1 MASFRSTVVTNTGIS
16 VINTALAN
24 KQELKISSIK
34 SGNGVYTGSEN
45 LENAAGLKDLKNSF
59 HIKNIKLVDDATIK
73 IQALITNDDITV
85 GYDITEYGI
94 YAEVDGLEKLIAIA
108 TAINADFIPSKESSP
123 ASILLEIYLKVSR
136 AKEIH
141 FSYTVPEGVYAT
153 VAQLEG
159 LIDKDSGLVA
169 EAKLP
174 DTWLENVSITD
185 VTEIGTKRTIKST
198 LSALVAGLK
207 FVVNMLSKT
216 TEVWMR
222 VDGFTQTA
230 PYTLR
235 IDMPEMKS
243 TYTPII
249 SHLLLDGVTNAEV
262 IKGAWKSYDCIDRV
276 DTFDGYIIVSCFG
289 KRPKQDILLGIKGR

>member
-1 MASFRSTVVTNTGIS
+1 MASFRSTVVTNTGIR

-34 SGNGVYTGSEN
+34 SGNGTYTGGEN
-45 LENAAGLKDLKNSF
+45 LENATGLKDLKNSF
-59 HIKNIKLVDDATIK
+59 RVKNIKLVDDVTIK
-73 IQALITNDDITV
+73 IQALITNDEITV

-94 YAEVDGLEKLIAIA
+94 YAEVDGSEKLIAIA

-174 DTWLENVSITD
+174 DAWLENVSITD
-185 VTEIGTKRTIKST
+185 VTEIGTKRTIKSA

-249 SHLLLDGVTNAEV
+249 SHLLLDGVTDAEV

>member
-1 MASFRSTVVTNTGIS
+1 MASFRSTVVTNTGIR

-34 SGNGVYTGSEN
+34 SGNGVYTGGEN
-45 LENAAGLKDLKNSF
+45 LENATGLKDLKNSF

-94 YAEVDGLEKLIAIA
+94 YAEVDGAEKLIAIA

-141 FSYTVPEGVYAT
+141 FSYIVPEGVYAT
-153 VAQLEG
+153 VVQLNDLER
-159 LIDKDSGLVA
+159 IVDKTNA
-169 EAKLP
+169 FK
-174 DTWLENVSITD
+174 
-185 VTEIGTKRTIKST
+185 
-198 LSALVAGLK
+198 
-207 FVVNMLSKT
+207 
-216 TEVWMR
+216 EVWMR
-222 VDGFTQTA
+222 AAEFTTVA

-235 IDMPEMKS
+235 IDTPWLKAGD
-243 TYTPII
+243 TPIV
-249 SHLLLDGVTNAEV
+249 SHSILDGVTDPAT
-262 IKGAWKSYDCIDRV
+262 IKGAWKSYSCIDKIEV
-276 DTFDGYIIVSCFG
+276 HDGYMIVKCFR
-289 KRPKQDILLGIKGR
+289 KKPTQDILLAVKGG

>member
-174 DTWLENVSITD
+174 DAWLENVSITD
-185 VTEIGTKRTIKST
+185 VTEIGTKRTIKSA

-249 SHLLLDGVTNAEV
+249 SHLLLDGVTDAEV

>member
-16 VINTALAN
+16 VINTALSN

-34 SGNGVYTGSEN
+34 SGNGTYTGSEN

-174 DTWLENVSITD
+174 DAWLENVSITD
-185 VTEIGTKRTIKST
+185 ITEIGAKRTIKSA

-249 SHLLLDGVTNAEV
+249 SHLLLDGVTDVEV

>member
-1 MASFRSTVVTNTGIS
+1 MASFRSTVVTNTGVR

-34 SGNGVYTGSEN
+34 SGNGVYTGGEN
-45 LENAAGLKDLKNSF
+45 LENATGLKDLKNSF
-59 HIKNIKLVDDATIK
+59 HVKNIKLVDDVTIK
-73 IQALITNDDITV
+73 IQALITNDEITF

-94 YAEVDGLEKLIAIA
+94 YAEVDGSEKLIAIA

-136 AKEIH
+136 ASEIR

-153 VAQLEG
+153 VAQLKDFV
-159 LIDKDSGLVA
+159 DKDSGAVA
-169 EAKLP
+169 EALLP
-174 DTWLENVSITD
+174 NGWVDNSVITD
-185 VTEIGTKRTIKST
+185 IKEIEGKKSIKGV
-198 LSALVAGLK
+198 LSAIVSGLR
-207 FVVNMLSKT
+207 FIINVFSKT

-249 SHLLLDGVTNAEV
+249 SHLLLDGVTDVEV

>member
-1 MASFRSTVVTNTGIS
+1 M
-16 VINTALAN
+16 
-24 KQELKISSIK
+24 
-34 SGNGVYTGSEN
+34 
-45 LENAAGLKDLKNSF
+45 
-59 HIKNIKLVDDATIK
+59 VDDTTVK
-73 IQALITNDDITV
+73 IQTLITNDDIAV
-85 GYDITEYGI
+85 GYDITEYGV
-94 YAEVDGLEKLIAIA
+94 YAEIDGSEKLIAIA
-108 TAINADFIPSKESSP
+108 TAINADFIPSKASSP
-123 ASILLEIYLKVSR
+123 ASILLEMYLKVSR
-136 AKEIH
+136 ASEIR

-153 VAQLEG
+153 VAQLKDFV
-159 LIDKDSGLVA
+159 DKDSGAVA
-169 EAKLP
+169 EALLP
-174 DTWLENVSITD
+174 NGWVDNSVITD
-185 VTEIGTKRTIKST
+185 IKEIEGKKSIKGV
-198 LSALVAGLK
+198 LSAIVSGLR
-207 FVVNMLSKT
+207 FIINVFSKT

-249 SHLLLDGVTNAEV
+249 SHLLLDSVTDAEV

>member
-1 MASFRSTVVTNTGIS
+1 MANFRKTVVTNTGIS
-16 VINTALAN
+16 AINNALAS
-24 KQELKISSIK
+24 KQFLKLQSIK
-34 SGNGVYTGSEN
+34 AGNGAYTGTEN
-45 LENAAGLKDLKNSF
+45 LDNAIGLKSFKNSF
-59 HIKNIKLVDDATIK
+59 PIKNVKLVDDTTVK
-73 IQALITNDDITV
+73 IQTLITNDDITV
-85 GYDITEYGI
+85 GYDITEYGV
-94 YAEVDGLEKLIAIA
+94 YAEIDGSEKLIAIA
-108 TAINADFIPSKESSP
+108 TAINADFIPSKASSP
-123 ASILLEIYLKVSR
+123 ASILLEMYLKVSR
-136 AKEIH
+136 ASEIR

-153 VAQLEG
+153 VAQLKDFV
-159 LIDKDSGLVA
+159 DKDSGAVA
-169 EAKLP
+169 EALLP
-174 DTWLENVSITD
+174 NGWVDNSVITD
-185 VTEIGTKRTIKST
+185 IKEIEGKKSIKGV
-198 LSALVAGLK
+198 LSAIVSGLR
-207 FVVNMLSKT
+207 FIINVFSKT

-249 SHLLLDGVTNAEV
+249 SHLLLDSVTDTEV